1 MIAIAYDIFFL
12 EHIFMNLLSSL
23 DISQLQFFIA
33 NELWSMKLTDNI
45 LCNIFSIWTSLTS
58 VSAEE

>member
-1 MIAIAYDIFFL
+1 
-12 EHIFMNLLSSL
+12 MNLLSSL

-33 NELWSMKLTDNI
+33 NELWSMKLADNI